1 MKTLYLFIYLPL
13 ISIAFTNC
21 VSKQSKPI
29 PIDLDRSADAIPYSA
44 FVDEIEYRELNT
56 RDSCILSEIEK
67 IYIDNDTLLIQDK
80 LNGGILTFDRKGKL
94 ISQINFFGEGPEE
107 FISITTFCIDPE
119 KNIIYIWDYPS
130 QKIKKYTYQ
139 GDFIGADK
147 SEFFV
152 RDFTVLKDGNRLCV
166 FPCYSE
172 YLPSGIWISDK
183 KDQIVKDFQVDV
195 PQGEKIEF
203 AGTNYNIDHDSIFI
217 YDRNHDYLY
226 CLVNDSLQVKY
237 AFKPKQVLDKELRK
251 KDPSNYQPL
260 LKEIAYMSNFSLSN
274 QYLLQTYKYLNNPD
288 DPYRFVLYDRKNGRA
303 HIGKDLLNDIDNVPS
318 TDPHVYYL
326 DKNTWCRVV
335 ETDVNN
341 CDILLQLLRIKGS
354 K

>member
-1 MKTLYLFIYLPL
+1 M
-13 ISIAFTNC
+13 
-21 VSKQSKPI
+21 
-29 PIDLDRSADAIPYSA
+29 
-44 FVDEIEYRELNT
+44 
-56 RDSCILSEIEK
+56 
-67 IYIDNDTLLIQDK
+67 
-80 LNGGILTFDRKGKL
+80 
-94 ISQINFFGEGPEE
+94 
-107 FISITTFCIDPE
+107 
-119 KNIIYIWDYPS
+119 
-130 QKIKKYTYQ
+130 
-139 GDFIGADK
+139 
-147 SEFFV
+147 
-152 RDFTVLKDGNRLCV
+152 
-166 FPCYSE
+166 
-172 YLPSGIWISDK
+172 
-183 KDQIVKDFQVDV
+183 

-237 AFKPKQVLDKELRK
+237 AFKPKQVLEKELRK

-288 DPYRFVLYDRKNGRA
+288 DPYRFVLYDRENGRT
-303 HIGKDLLNDIDNVPS
+303 HIGKDLLNDLDNVPS

-341 CDILLQLLRIKGS
+341 CDILLQLLRIKRS

>member
-1 MKTLYLFIYLPL
+1 MRTLYLFIYLPL

-44 FVDEIEYRELNT
+44 FVDEIE
-56 RDSCILSEIEK
+56 K

-107 FISITTFCIDPE
+107 FITITAFCIDPE

-288 DPYRFVLYDRKNGRA
+288 DPYRFVLYDRENGRT

-341 CDILLQLLRIKGS
+341 CNILLQLLRVKP
-354 K
+354 